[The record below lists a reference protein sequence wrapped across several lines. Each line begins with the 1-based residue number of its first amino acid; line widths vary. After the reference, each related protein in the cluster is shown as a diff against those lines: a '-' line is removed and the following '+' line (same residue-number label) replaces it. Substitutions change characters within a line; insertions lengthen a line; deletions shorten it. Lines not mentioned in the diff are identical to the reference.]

1 MYSDGLKVR
10 PKRNPSLLQVAELA
24 KVSPVTVAR
33 TFSNAAMVAE
43 KTRREVVAAAKE
55 LGYKPNVLARGLRGG
70 RTQAIGILWS
80 LGGPHAAVQMTRSL
94 TIRVQRRGYVP
105 SVMDNTFNDWE
116 IGRALEEYAQ
126 RGIDGVVVEW
136 GPPVPKDK
144 NLSQILKRFPA
155 VVAVTPSYQGLPVDE
170 IVQDRFGAISA
181 VAEYFAESGRTRPAM
196 LIPVSSA
203 KDKID
208 AYVKPLEERGISSSA
223 ISIIDCPW
231 GSSQVF
237 TQTYYDI
244 LEERFPKGYKYL
256 PDCLFCGADEGAIAA
271 VAWAK
276 SRGLRVPDDI
286 AIVGFND
293 NDGLKFLDPP
303 IASISRH
310 NYNVADAIEELLF
323 SRLENP
329 QLPVRHRQI
338 SMEFVWRESAGRL
351 AGEKNV

>member
-1 MYSDGLKVR
+1 MYANELQMRV
-10 PKRNPSLLQVAELA
+10 KRKPSLIQVAELA
-24 KVSPVTVAR
+24 KVSPATAAR
-33 TFSNAAMVAE
+33 AFANAALVAE
-43 KTRREVVAAAKE
+43 KTRRDVVAAAEE
-55 LGYKPNVLARGLRGG
+55 LGYKPNILARGLRGG

-105 SVMDNTFNDWE
+105 SVMDNTFDDRE
-116 IGRALEEYAQ
+116 IGKAIEEYAL

-144 NLSQILKRFPA
+144 DLSLLLKRFPA
-155 VVAVTPSYQGLPVDE
+155 VVAVTPAYLGLPVDE
-170 IVQDRFGAISA
+170 IVQDRFGAIHA
-181 VAEYFAESGRTRPAM
+181 VAEHFAGTGRSRPGI

-203 KDKID
+203 KAKID
-208 AYVKPLEERGISSSA
+208 AFVKPLEEKGIPLSA

-231 GSSQVF
+231 GSSQVV
-237 TQTYYDI
+237 TQTYYVI
-244 LEERFPKGYKYL
+244 LVERFPMGQKGVL

-276 SRGLRVPDDI
+276 SRGLRVPEDI

-310 NYNVADAIEELLF
+310 NYSVADAIEELLF
-323 SRLENP
+323 SRLESP
-329 QLPVRHRQI
+329 QLPVRNRQI
-338 SMEFVWRESAGRL
+338 SMEFIWRESAG
-351 AGEKNV
+351 